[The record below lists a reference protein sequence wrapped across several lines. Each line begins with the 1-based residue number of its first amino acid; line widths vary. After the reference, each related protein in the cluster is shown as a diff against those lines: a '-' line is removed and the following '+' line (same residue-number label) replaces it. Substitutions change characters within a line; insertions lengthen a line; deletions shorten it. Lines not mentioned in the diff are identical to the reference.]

1 MNIMEAIGI
10 GCLHLAIFGLIC
22 AGGLLG
28 VQVIA
33 WVWYR
38 RDGGKLGLL
47 RWLRGIR
54 RRSAQSFPPAA
65 RCCGGSDS
73 SAPVTSSY

>member
-47 RWLRGIR
+47 RWLRGI
-54 RRSAQSFPPAA
+54 
-65 RCCGGSDS
+65 
-73 SAPVTSSY
+73 